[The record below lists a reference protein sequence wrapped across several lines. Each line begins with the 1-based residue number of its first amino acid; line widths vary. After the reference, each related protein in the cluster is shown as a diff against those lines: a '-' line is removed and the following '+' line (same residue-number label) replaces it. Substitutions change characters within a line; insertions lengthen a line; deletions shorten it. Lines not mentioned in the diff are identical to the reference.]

1 MFKKAGIVLT
11 VSAAGLLAVTPLA
24 FAGGND
30 EDYHHHH
37 HGHDVRDFDNNIE
50 RNDVHLQNGLVN
62 LQDIGVQVPVQACNN
77 SVVEGALGILAL
89 GQSNSDRHNGTCVQG
104 NSSR

>member
-1 MFKKAGIVLT
+1 
-11 VSAAGLLAVTPLA
+11 
-24 FAGGND
+24 
-30 EDYHHHH
+30 
-37 HGHDVRDFDNNIE
+37 
-50 RNDVHLQNGLVN
+50 VHLQNGLVN